1 MVSFIQGHLGTAG
14 IKRHQLG
21 VKKKKTE
28 KKNLQQALDSR
39 CDVWSWNAIRR
50 LIWQEFKKRRK
61 LWRVYSICASDWA
74 ILSLLSQVNHLEDEW
89 KGNLTK
95 KSEAEVS
102 PAKLIWSRPLRTLP
116 RMYADSTLW
125 WAECAFS
132 LLKKENTGQIRKKLV
147 CSPHRWSIK
156 ALCRH

>member
-1 MVSFIQGHLGTAG
+1 MVSFTQGHLGTAG

-28 KKNLQQALDSR
+28 KKNFNRPWIQGVTFEAGMQSGGWFGRSLRKEENSEEYVAYVLLIERHWVSFH
-39 CDVWSWNAIRR
+39 R
-50 LIWQEFKKRRK
+50 LTKRK
-61 LWRVYSICASDWA
+61 P
-74 ILSLLSQVNHLEDEW
+74 
-89 KGNLTK
+89 K

-102 PAKLIWSRPLRTLP
+102 PAPLIWSSPLRTLP

-132 LLKKENTGQIRKKLV
+132 LLKKEHTGQIRKKLV
-147 CSPHRWSIK
+147 CSSHRWSIK